1 MMSPFPIVLCD
12 TSPKGGRQM
21 SDDAIVMTV
30 LIVFV
35 LASVVLFSWA
45 HLHLKR
51 EREESQKHPLW
62 CSN

>member
-1 MMSPFPIVLCD
+1 
-12 TSPKGGRQM
+12 M